1 MVELA
6 GTAGSDLNATWRVW
20 ELAGKMGVT
29 RRISVERERRS
40 SGREE
45 GWREEGWREDDWR
58 EDDWR
63 EDGWREDG
71 WREDDWREDDWR
83 EDDWRE
89 EKKRNDHSIKPAK
102 TPSKSGSEVFFN
114 TTRTV
119 DSASF
124 PAGRETSF
132 STTQVKIVRKS
143 VTRSSE
149 KAEHE

>member
-1 MVELA
+1 MWMVELA

-40 SGREE
+40 SGREDD
-45 GWREEGWREDDWR
+45 WREEG
-58 EDDWR
+58 
-63 EDGWREDG
+63 
-71 WREDDWREDDWR
+71 WR

-89 EKKRNDHSIKPAK
+89 EKKRNDHSIKPAT

>member
-1 MVELA
+1 MWMVELA

-40 SGREE
+40 SGRE
-45 GWREEGWREDDWR
+45 DDWR

-63 EDGWREDG
+63 EEGWREEG
-71 WREDDWREDDWR
+71 
-83 EDDWRE
+83 WRE

>member
-1 MVELA
+1 MWMVELA

-45 GWREEGWREDDWR
+45 GWREEGWRE
-58 EDDWR
+58 E
-63 EDGWREDG
+63 G
-71 WREDDWREDDWR
+71 
-83 EDDWRE
+83 WRE
-89 EKKRNDHSIKPAK
+89 EKKRNDHSINPAK

>member
-58 EDDWR
+58 EENWR
-63 EDGWREDG
+63 EEGWREEG
-71 WREDDWREDDWR
+71 WREE
-83 EDDWRE
+83 DWRE

>member
-1 MVELA
+1 MWMVELA

-40 SGREE
+40 SGREDD
-45 GWREEGWREDDWR
+45 WREEGWRE
-58 EDDWR
+58 E
-63 EDGWREDG
+63 G
-71 WREDDWREDDWR
+71 
-83 EDDWRE
+83 WRE

>member
-63 EDGWREDG
+63 EE
-71 WREDDWREDDWR
+71 DWR

-89 EKKRNDHSIKPAK
+89 EKKRNDHSIKPAT

>member
-45 GWREEGWREDDWR
+45 SWREEG
-58 EDDWR
+58 
-63 EDGWREDG
+63 
-71 WREDDWREDDWR
+71 
-83 EDDWRE
+83 WRE
-89 EKKRNDHSIKPAK
+89 EKKRNDHSINPAK

>member
-1 MVELA
+1 
-6 GTAGSDLNATWRVW
+6 
-20 ELAGKMGVT
+20 MGVT

-40 SGREE
+40 SGREDDWREEGWREE

-58 EDDWR
+58 E
-63 EDGWREDG
+63 EG
-71 WREDDWREDDWR
+71 
-83 EDDWRE
+83 WRE

>member
-45 GWREEGWREDDWR
+45 GWRDDDWR
-58 EDDWR
+58 EDD
-63 EDGWREDG
+63 G
-71 WREDDWREDDWR
+71 
-83 EDDWRE
+83 RE

>member
-45 GWREEGWREDDWR
+45 SWREEGWREEGWRE
-58 EDDWR
+58 E
-63 EDGWREDG
+63 G
-71 WREDDWREDDWR
+71 
-83 EDDWRE
+83 WRE
-89 EKKRNDHSIKPAK
+89 EKKRNDHSINPAK

>member
-45 GWREEGWREDDWR
+45 GWREEDWREEDWREEDWREEGWRE
-58 EDDWR
+58 E
-63 EDGWREDG
+63 
-71 WREDDWREDDWR
+71 
-83 EDDWRE
+83 DWRE